1 MIEVSRSAVI
11 PAPAQR
17 VWALVRDFNAMP
29 EWNATI
35 RSSTIED
42 GPADRIGCRRV
53 LTFDDGS
60 GWAHELTALSDA
72 EMTIAYAIVGMPPV
86 SWLHRSDA
94 SGPPEIR
101 VQSFSFDA
109 PFTAEPHRLLLWTS
123 PGVVVQTTAGDVK
136 FLVARGEG
144 PDVRR
149 IDSILTRARI
159 AQSRAYERE
168 VSGSRAPLPR
178 PTVYVTHVVRSGES
192 VISIARHY
200 RTTPDV
206 IRQLNRLTTDR
217 IRIGERL
224 RVPQVSGAADSAA
237 AP

>member
-60 GWAHELTALSDA
+60 VWAHELTALSDA

-86 SWLHRSDA
+86 TKLPMRNY
-94 SGPPEIR
+94 
-101 VQSFSFDA
+101 
-109 PFTAEPHRLLLWTS
+109 
-123 PGVVVQTTAGDVK
+123 
-136 FLVARGEG
+136 
-144 PDVRR
+144 
-149 IDSILTRARI
+149 RA
-159 AQSRAYERE
+159 
-168 VSGSRAPLPR
+168 
-178 PTVYVTHVVRSGES
+178 
-192 VISIARHY
+192 
-200 RTTPDV
+200 V
-206 IRQLNRLTTDR
+206 IRIEPMDGDRCLITWRATLETDQEDAVRVRAGAVFQAGFDGLKRRL
-217 IRIGERL
+217 G
-224 RVPQVSGAADSAA
+224 V
-237 AP
+237 